1 MMQWQV
7 LSNCPSEPEPDRTLR
22 CLLCVSVGKGV
33 FEGGGDVIMA
43 VLEFT
48 PAPWNNSQALAP
60 PCSPQKCSLALS
72 ITQVRAT
79 GTPAFV

>member
-1 MMQWQV
+1 MLQWQI
-7 LSNCPSEPEPDRTLR
+7 LSNCPSEAEPDLT
-22 CLLCVSVGKGV
+22 LLCVSVGKGV

-48 PAPWNNSQALAP
+48 PAPWDNSQALAP

-72 ITQVRAT
+72 ITQVRAI